1 MSRDPI
7 DALGVALD
15 HLALME
21 RHREVG
27 DLAMPV
33 VFDAVCMRLSSA
45 IEALSGVPRD
55 WLDEAFG
62 ERWPQIRAT
71 RNVIAHVYDQIEEEV
86 IRDVVDRELAELTA
100 GVRRMIDRHAPGL
113 EPELP

>member
-7 DALGVALD
+7 DNLGTAID
-15 HLALME
+15 HLAVLD
-21 RHREVG
+21 RY
-27 DLAMPV
+27 LAGGSLDDMI

-45 IEALSGVPRD
+45 IESVSRLPEV
-55 WLDEAFG
+55 WLVAEFG
-62 ERWPQIRAT
+62 EDWPRIRAT
-71 RNVIAHVYDQIEEEV
+71 RNVIARDYRNVDQARV
-86 IRDVVDRELAELTA
+86 RQVVEQRLTRFTA